1 MGKQGPCYHCGVT
14 STPLW
19 RNGPPDKPILCN
31 ACGSRWRTKGSLV
44 NYTPLHARSEPDD
57 FEDHRIS
64 RVKTISIKNKEAKL
78 VKRKQ
83 NYDNVVGG
91 SGSIMLGGG
100 GGGGFGGVLAHDHH
114 NQGFRKGFD
123 EDTSNRS
130 SSGSAISNSDGYM
143 QLGSADASDLTGP
156 AQSSVVWDTL
166 VPSRKRTCVNRL
178 KQSPV
183 EKLTKDLHTIL
194 HEQLSYF
201 SGSSEEDLIFESDT
215 PMVSVEIGHG
225 SVLMRHPNSMA
236 REEESEASSL
246 SVDTKNEAYS
256 RLTTLP
262 VYNANK
268 GGGNFSSRR
277 IDTSKKPVNQEHM
290 NRDNDDKLQIL
301 MNHNSPL
308 CHIDLKD
315 VINFEEFAS
324 HMTNDE
330 QQQLLKY
337 LPLVD
342 NAQLYDSLESM
353 FDSPQFKENL
363 SSFQKLLAEGVF
375 DLSFPVVKN
384 EGCRTLKKLALCSM
398 TKSDWV
404 EKYNQ
409 LQDTK
414 CKYDGGGSVVGG
426 VRNAMTPGNS
436 VKLKRSRDAQFQ
448 PYPGPKIAMKSPKR
462 ASMKTNYEHKEVMD
476 NDAPGFSPRS
486 LFALPPDNSSLMLDS
501 LRYADESCDQDL
513 LLDVPSNN
521 SFPQAELLRPTL
533 SFPAAAQASTS
544 SSSIYQNFVG
554 R

>member
-57 FEDHRIS
+57 FEDHRVS

-78 VKRKQ
+78 LKRKQ

-100 GGGGFGGVLAHDHH
+100 GFGGGLAHDHH

-194 HEQLSYF
+194 HEQQSYF

-268 GGGNFSSRR
+268 GGNFSSRR
-277 IDTSKKPVNQEHM
+277 IDTSKKPMNQDHM
-290 NRDNDDKLQIL
+290 NRDNDEKLQIL

-324 HMTNDE
+324 HMTKDE

-342 NAQLYDSLESM
+342 NAQLYN
-353 FDSPQFKENL
+353 SPQFMENL

-384 EGCRTLKKLALCSM
+384 EGCRTLKKLALCNV

-404 EKYNQ
+404 EKYNL

-426 VRNAMTPGNS
+426 VRNAMTPGHS

-448 PYPGPKIAMKSPKR
+448 AYTGPKTAMKSPKR
-462 ASMKTNYEHKEVMD
+462 TSMKTNYEHKEVTD
-476 NDAPGFSPRS
+476 NDGPGFSPRS

-533 SFPAAAQASTS
+533 SFPAAQASTC

>member
-57 FEDHRIS
+57 FEDHRVA

-78 VKRKQ
+78 LKRKQ
-83 NYDNVVGG
+83 NYDNVVAGGTGSFLLGGG
-91 SGSIMLGGG
+91 SGGGSGGG
-100 GGGGFGGVLAHDHH
+100 GGGGYDHH

-156 AQSSVVWDTL
+156 SQSSMVWDSM
-166 VPSRKRTCVNRL
+166 VPSRKRTCTNRL

-194 HEQLSYF
+194 HEQQSYF

-225 SVLMRHPNSMA
+225 SVLMRHPNSTT

-256 RLTTLP
+256 RISSFP

-268 GGGNFSSRR
+268 NGNFSSRPQ
-277 IDTSKKPVNQEHM
+277 KPINHDHTI
-290 NRDNDDKLQIL
+290 RDNDDKFQIL

-308 CHIDLKD
+308 CKIDLND

-324 HMTNDE
+324 HLTNDE
-330 QQQLLKY
+330 QQRLFKY
-337 LPLVD
+337 LTPVD
-342 NAQLYDSLESM
+342 TVQVPDSLKSM
-353 FDSPQFKENL
+353 FESPQFKENL
-363 SSFQKLLAEGVF
+363 SSFQKLLEEGVF
-375 DLSFPVVKN
+375 DLSLKN
-384 EGCRTLKKLALCSM
+384 ESGRSLKKLALCSAM
-398 TKSDWV
+398 KSDWV
-404 EKYNQ
+404 EKYTMV
-409 LQDTK
+409 QDAK
-414 CKYDGGGSVVGG
+414 CKYDNGGSVSVVAGA
-426 VRNAMTPGNS
+426 RNGMIIPGNS
-436 VKLKRSRDAQFQ
+436 VNIKRSRDPQFQ
-448 PYPGPKIAMKSPKR
+448 PYQGPKTTIKSPKR
-462 ASMKTNYEHKEVMD
+462 TSMKSSYEQKEIID
-476 NDAPGFSPRS
+476 NDTPGFSPRS
-486 LFALPPDNSSLMLDS
+486 LFALPPDNTSLTLLDS
-501 LRYADESCDQDL
+501 FKYADENGDQDL
-513 LLDVPSNN
+513 LLDVPSHT
-521 SFPQAELLRPTL
+521 SFPQAELLRPT
-533 SFPAAAQASTS
+533 STS
-544 SSSIYQNFVG
+544 SSSIYQNFG
-554 R
+554 GP

>member
-1 MGKQGPCYHCGVT
+1 MGKQGPCCHCGVT

-19 RNGPPDKPILCN
+19 RNGPPEKPVLCN

-44 NYTPLHARSEPDD
+44 NYTPLHARAEPDD
-57 FEDHRIS
+57 FEDHRVS
-64 RVKTISIKNKEAKL
+64 RVKTISIKNKETKL
-78 VKRKQ
+78 LKRKQ

-91 SGSIMLGGG
+91 SGGSIMLSGGG
-100 GGGGFGGVLAHDHH
+100 SGGFGGAYDHY

-130 SSGSAISNSDGYM
+130 SSGSAMSNSDGYM
-143 QLGSADASDLTGP
+143 QLASGDASDLTGP
-156 AQSSVVWDTL
+156 AQSSVVWDTM
-166 VPSRKRTCVNRL
+166 VPSRKRTCINRL

-194 HEQLSYF
+194 HEQQSYF

-225 SVLMRHPNSMA
+225 SVLMRHPNSMT

-256 RLTTLP
+256 CLTTLP

-277 IDTSKKPVNQEHM
+277 VDSAKKSINQEYM
-290 NRDNDDKLQIL
+290 NRDNDEKLQML

-315 VINFEEFAS
+315 VINFEQFTS
-324 HMTNDE
+324 HLTNDE
-330 QQQLLKY
+330 RQQLLKY
-337 LPLVD
+337 LNLVD
-342 NAQLYDSLESM
+342 NVHFPDSLKSM

-363 SSFQKLLAEGVF
+363 SSFQKLLSEGVF
-375 DLSFPVVKN
+375 DLSLPMVKN
-384 EGCRTLKKLALCSM
+384 EGGITLKKLALCSA

-404 EKYNQ
+404 EKYN
-409 LQDTK
+409 LLKDTK
-414 CKYDGGGSVVGG
+414 SKNESGGSVVGG
-426 VRNAMTPGNS
+426 ERNAVTTGHS
-436 VKLKRSRDAQFQ
+436 VNVKKSRDAQFQ
-448 PYPGPKIAMKSPKR
+448 PYPGQKTAMKSPKR
-462 ASMKTNYEHKEVMD
+462 PSMKASYEHKELMD
-476 NDAPGFSPRS
+476 NDGPGFSPRS
-486 LFALPPDNSSLMLDS
+486 LFALPPDHSSLMLDT
-501 LRYADESCDQDL
+501 LRYADENCDQDL
-513 LLDVPSNN
+513 LLDVPSNT
-521 SFPQAELLRPTL
+521 SFPQAELLIPT
-533 SFPAAAQASTS
+533 QASTS

-554 R
+554 P